1 MAEKCSLLS
10 KDEVPIVAGSFK
22 FVSKNS
28 ERIREEDLMK
38 NWGGQ
43 MDARLAQY
51 IANFLFGP
59 AGNGRQPQAE
69 FQRFAEL
76 YVFCVRGTIDER
88 MGVMLASL
96 AGSNG
101 GGSGAAGTSAAAG
114 AKAKATEAAAS
125 TMANGN
131 RDANGCDAAAD
142 GYEIPYPLVKEF
154 VEAVVSS
161 YIRAIRLQVST
172 CESVFKKYILYY
184 YEQHFSFELNFLD
197 FAINVHLK

>member
-1 MAEKCSLLS
+1 MGSNSTKMAEKCSLLS

-59 AGNGRQPQAE
+59 AGNGRQSQAE

-96 AGSNG
+96 VGNSGVSGTAGTTAPPAGSKSKAETAANATGNG
-101 GGSGAAGTSAAAG
+101 S
-114 AKAKATEAAAS
+114 
-125 TMANGN
+125 GN
-131 RDANGCDAAAD
+131 RDAGSDASAA
-142 GYEIPYPLVKEF
+142 GYEIPYPLIKEF

-161 YIRAIRLQVST
+161 YIRAIRLQVSE
-172 CESVFKKYILYY
+172 CACLSG
-184 YEQHFSFELNFLD
+184 ELELID
-197 FAINVHLK
+197 FVLH

>member
-1 MAEKCSLLS
+1 MGNTSTKLAEKCTLLS

-28 ERIREEDLMK
+28 DRIKEDDLMK
-38 NWGGQ
+38 IWGSQ

-59 AGNGRQPQAE
+59 PSGGGGAAGDAKASTAASAAGTTAAARLPHAG

-88 MGVMLASL
+88 ISVMLASMPSVI
-96 AGSNG
+96 ATTTV
-101 GGSGAAGTSAAAG
+101 AAGATSGTAGTPTAAQPTENSSNSSAAAVVQDEG
-114 AKAKATEAAAS
+114 
-125 TMANGN
+125 
-131 RDANGCDAAAD
+131 DAH
-142 GYEIPYPLVKEF
+142 YEISYPLVKEF

-161 YIRAIRLQVST
+161 YIRAIRLQVRETMS
-172 CESVFKKYILYY
+172 I
-184 YEQHFSFELNFLD
+184 
-197 FAINVHLK
+197 